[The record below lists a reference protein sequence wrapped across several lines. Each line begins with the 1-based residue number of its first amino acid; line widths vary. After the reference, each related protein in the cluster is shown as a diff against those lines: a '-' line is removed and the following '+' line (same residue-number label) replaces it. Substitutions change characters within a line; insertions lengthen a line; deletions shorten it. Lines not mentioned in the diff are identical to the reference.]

1 MNRTRPK
8 QVVIRLTEKEKSQIS
23 TKVSKSKLKQQEYII
38 RALLDKDI
46 TVIEGIEELNIQLRK
61 IGNNLNQLTREVHQG
76 RINCSSELENLTNE
90 VRELWQSSRQL
101 TQKQV

>member
-1 MNRTRPK
+1 MNRTRQK
-8 QVVIRLTEKEKSQIS
+8 QVVIRLTEKEKERLS
-23 TKVSKSKLKQQEYII
+23 TKVAKSKLKQQEYMI

-61 IGNNLNQLTREVHQG
+61 IGNNLNQLTRSVNQG
-76 RINCSSELENLTNE
+76 RINCGSEVEELTKE
-90 VRELWQSSRQL
+90 VRELWQLSRSL